1 MDVEALWIEASL
13 KRRKILVCNVYR
25 PPDSQSTWM
34 DSLEVMLER
43 AGQDG
48 LPVFL
53 LGDFNC
59 DMSSSTNAVRLEEL
73 LSDYRLCQLVIWPTT
88 VTAISATQTV
98 LFFTSDLDLVRD
110 VGGEELGLSDHSMIL
125 KVEGALLGR

>member
-110 VGGEELGLSDHSMIL
+110 VG
-125 KVEGALLGR
+125 